1 MAGESTDEKR
11 CSGSFRGGYYDALIN
26 KDDRLPLKCL
36 SLEGTPAIVSTNEPS
51 WRPRA
56 YTRTH
61 TRTGGMGRYGEDTA
75 STWLVSSGFLEK
87 GKDIGHATLMKTA
100 L

>member
-1 MAGESTDEKR
+1 
-11 CSGSFRGGYYDALIN
+11 
-26 KDDRLPLKCL
+26 
-36 SLEGTPAIVSTNEPS
+36 
-51 WRPRA
+51 
-56 YTRTH
+56 
-61 TRTGGMGRYGEDTA
+61 MGRYGEDTA